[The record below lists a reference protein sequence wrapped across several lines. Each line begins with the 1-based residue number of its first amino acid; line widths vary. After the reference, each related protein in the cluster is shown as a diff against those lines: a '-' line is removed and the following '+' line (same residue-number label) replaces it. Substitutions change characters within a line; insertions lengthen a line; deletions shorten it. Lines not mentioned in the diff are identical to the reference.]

1 MTHYILRRLL
11 HTVLVA
17 LAALLVIFVLVR
29 LSGDPAQLMA
39 GIDAS
44 PQDVAELRHR
54 MGLDRPI
61 YVQLSTFVWG
71 ALQGDL
77 GDSLRYRGPALT
89 IVLERLPATLEL
101 TAAAMILTIALAIP
115 AGLIAATYRNKFV
128 DQAVMVLALLG
139 QTIPVFWLG
148 IILILLFSVRIQ
160 WFPTGGRGGLEHLVL
175 PAITLAAFNTA
186 RVARLVRSEM
196 LEIMSEDFIRVARS
210 KGLMERAVVL
220 RHALKNAAIP
230 VVTIIG
236 LQVGY
241 LLGGAVITETVF
253 AWPGV
258 GRLLVQSIQ
267 FRDFPVIQ
275 VAVLLLALTVAVINL
290 LVDLSYAWLDPRIRY
305 R

>member
-17 LAALLVIFVLVR
+17 VAALLVIFVLVR

-39 GIDAS
+39 GIDAT

-61 YVQLSTFVWG
+61 YVQLSTFVWR
-71 ALQGDL
+71 AFQGDL
-77 GDSLRYRGPALT
+77 GDSLRYKGPALT

-101 TAAAMILTIALAIP
+101 TAAAMVLTVALAVP
-115 AGLIAATYRNKFV
+115 AGLIAATYRSKFV

-148 IILILLFSVRIQ
+148 IILILLFSVRIH
-160 WFPTGGRGGLEHLVL
+160 WFPTGGRGGLENLVL

-196 LEIMSEDFIRVARS
+196 IEIMSEDFIRVARS
-210 KGLMERAVVL
+210 KGLMERVVVL

-236 LQVGY
+236 LQVGH

-305 R
+305 H

>member
-1 MTHYILRRLL
+1 LTHYILRRLL

>member
-1 MTHYILRRLL
+1 MTTYILRRLL
-11 HTVLVA
+11 HTALVA
-17 LAALLVIFVLVR
+17 LAALVVIFVLVR

-39 GIDAS
+39 GIDAT
-44 PQDVAELRHR
+44 PEDVAELRHR

-61 YVQLSTFVWG
+61 YVQLTTFVWH

-77 GDSLRYRGPALT
+77 GDSLRYSGPALS
-89 IVLERLPATLEL
+89 IVLERLPATIQL
-101 TAAAMILTIALAIP
+101 TAAAMVLTVALAVPI
-115 AGLIAATYRNKFV
+115 GLIAATHRGKLV
-128 DQAVMVLALLG
+128 DQIVMVLALLG

-148 IILILLFSVRIQ
+148 IILVLLFSVRIH
-160 WFPTGGRGGLEHLVL
+160 WFPTGGRGGLDNLVL
-175 PAITLAAFNTA
+175 PAITLAAFNIA

-210 KGLMERAVVL
+210 KGLVERAVVL

-230 VVTIIG
+230 VVTIVG
-236 LQVGY
+236 LQVGH